1 MGEGDEGQTG
11 GAPGRVR
18 PSMDKEGSRKGER
31 AAWPYRFKEEERRV
45 LDAALTALKMAEYK
59 ADEDAAVKER
69 AAELDRLLMSH
80 QKDFSAIK
88 EISKR
93 IEN

>member
-1 MGEGDEGQTG
+1 MYKSHVAGARKG
-11 GAPGRVR
+11 GRH
-18 PSMDKEGSRKGER
+18 SLEKEGRRNAER
-31 AAWPYRFKEEERRV
+31 DAWAYRFNGEERRV